1 MEEIMKKSTLLTIWA
16 LILVVS
22 GLELMNAQQL
32 KRQDAIWARSIEGAA
47 ITLDGFLD
55 EPVWAQAESLVV
67 KYGQS
72 AGLPT
77 SGWRSEFQ
85 ADAITDP
92 TDAVVKFLV
101 SGNQLYI
108 AFNVKDSSV
117 GGTPDWARWDAV
129 LMSIKDKANSTRPLN
144 PIEFFYTFW
153 YVNVPQYATPGSPPR
168 FVGKYG
174 NFDDTTRTDAQRAV
188 WDAGFRVIGGQ
199 TNDAGRD
206 EGWIAEMR
214 ISVDTLGYDL
224 TQTMGDIVQLNFS
237 IWDCDYVYENNPT
250 IVSSA
255 RTHVQN
261 PWGNANGN
269 NVLRVHASPS
279 VTVNTVTLPEIT
291 PDFILQ
297 NGAQVAAPV
306 IDGNLDEDL
315 WNSVTPLTIAWGDSV
330 VRASYSGVGPYQ
342 SGQYQPE
349 ISPGLRPDILDPSYA
364 TVKMFFKD
372 NYLYFAA
379 DVNDQIVQ
387 GNAVYDLADGISII
401 LADRNSFN
409 DDNVFEFRLLRMGFG
424 PDSLPKAYDYLQQLL
439 DSTSSSYAVKL
450 KGTTTINNNSDI
462 DEGYTVEMKIELT
475 GLLGYEAGLGDKT
488 LFGGVCL
495 YDGDVFEDPLLNYGT
510 RTWWFREHGGGPAAA
525 WIYMDPN
532 NLLVGVDDNDVSLI
546 PSSLELKGNYP
557 NPFNPTTRIK
567 FKTPFAG
574 EISLSVFNLL
584 GETVGTMRQN
594 VASAGNNE
602 FTFNGTELSSG
613 VYLYKISAKNNQTGQ
628 FFESAAGKMVLMK

>member
-1 MEEIMKKSTLLTIWA
+1 MQKSTQWTFWA
-16 LILVVS
+16 LILIVS
-22 GLELMNAQQL
+22 GLELNYAQQL
-32 KRQDAIWARSIEGAA
+32 KRQDAIWARSTDGAV

-55 EPVWAQAESLVV
+55 EPVWAKAESLVV

-129 LMSIKDKANSTRPLN
+129 LMSIKDKANPTRPLN

-153 YVNVPQYATPGSPPR
+153 YLNVPQYATPGGLPR
-168 FVGKYG
+168 FIGKYG

-214 ISVDTLGYDL
+214 ISVDSLGYNL
-224 TQTMGDIVQLNFS
+224 TQSGGDIVQLNFS
-237 IWDCDYVYENNPT
+237 IWDCDYVYEGNPST
-250 IVSSA
+250 VSTA

-279 VTVNTVTLPEIT
+279 VTVNTLTLPEVT
-291 PDFILQ
+291 PDLVLQ
-297 NGAQVAAPV
+297 NGLQIAAPI
-306 IDGNLDEDL
+306 IDGELNDDV
-315 WNSVTPLTIAWGDSV
+315 WSKVNSFNIAWGDSV
-330 VRASYSGVGPYQ
+330 IRASYAGVGPYQ

-349 ISPGLRPDILDPSYA
+349 LSPGLRPDILDPSYA

-372 NYLYFAA
+372 NYLYLAA

-387 GNAVYDLADGISII
+387 GDGVYDLADGISII

-409 DDNVFEFRLLRMGFG
+409 DDNVFDFRLLRMSFG

-439 DSTSSSYAVKL
+439 DSTNSQFAVKL
-450 KGTTTINNNSDI
+450 KGTTTVNDNSDI

-475 GLLGYEAGLGDKT
+475 GMLGYENGLGDKT
-488 LFGGVCL
+488 LFGGICL

-532 NLLVGVDDNDVSLI
+532 NLILSADDNDLSIV
-546 PSSLELKGNYP
+546 PSSLQIKGNFP
-557 NPFNPTTRIK
+557 NPFNPTTVVRYA
-567 FKTPFAG
+567 TPFAG
-574 EISLSVFNLL
+574 EITLNVFNLL
-584 GETVGTMRQN
+584 GES
-594 VASAGNNE
+594 VASMNQVVTSSGNYE
-602 FTFNGTELSSG
+602 FNFNGSELASG
-613 VYLYKISAKNNQTGQ
+613 VYLYKVSAKNNQTGKYV
-628 FFESAAGKMVLMK
+628 ESAAGKMILMK

>member
-1 MEEIMKKSTLLTIWA
+1 MKKQTMVMLWIVLLLFIG
-16 LILVVS
+16 IEVV
-22 GLELMNAQQL
+22 NAQQL
-32 KRQDAIWARSIEGAA
+32 KRQDYVWARNTEGAT
-47 ITLDGFLD
+47 ITLDGVLD
-55 EPVWAQAESLVV
+55 EPVWAKAESIIV

-72 AGLPT
+72 SGLPT

-85 ADAITDP
+85 GDAITDP

-108 AFNVKDSSV
+108 AFDVKDSSV

-129 LMSIKDKANSTRPLN
+129 LMSIKDKASSTRPLP

-168 FVGKYG
+168 FIGKYG
-174 NFDDTTRTDAQRAV
+174 NFTDTTRTPEQRAV

-206 EGWIAEMR
+206 QGWIAEMR
-214 ISVDTLGYDL
+214 ISVDSLGYDL
-224 TQTMGDIVQLNFS
+224 TKTNGDIVQLNFS
-237 IWDCDYVYENNPT
+237 IWDCDYVYENNPS
-250 IVSSA
+250 IVSAS

-279 VTVNTVTLPEIT
+279 VTVNTLSLPEVA
-291 PDFILQ
+291 PDLTLQ
-297 NGAQVAAPV
+297 NGAQLADPI
-306 IDGNLDEDL
+306 IDGELNDEV
-315 WNSVTPLTIAWGDSV
+315 WSKVNSFNIAWGDSLI
-330 VRASYSGVGPYQ
+330 RDSYSGVGPFQ

-349 ISPGLRPDILDPSYA
+349 VSAGLRPDVLDPSYA
-364 TVKMFFKD
+364 NVKMFFKG
-372 NYLYFAA
+372 NYLYLAA
-379 DVNDQIVQ
+379 DINDQIVQ
-387 GNAVYDLADGISII
+387 GNGVYDMADGISLI

-409 DDNVFEFRLLRMGFG
+409 DDNVYEFRLLRMSFG
-424 PDSLPKAYDYLQQLL
+424 PDSLPKAYDNLQQLL
-439 DSTSSSYAVKL
+439 DSTNSQFAVKL
-450 KGTTTINNNSDI
+450 KGGTTVNNNTDI

-475 GLLGYEAGLGDKT
+475 GMLGYPSGLGDQT

-532 NLLVGVDDNDVSLI
+532 NLILSADDNGLSLI
-546 PSSLELKGNYP
+546 PNSLQLIGNYP
-557 NPFNPTTRIK
+557 NPFNPTTVIRYA
-567 FKTPFAG
+567 TPFAG
-574 EISLSVFNLL
+574 EITLTVFNLL
-584 GETVGTMRQN
+584 GES
-594 VASAGNNE
+594 VASMNQVVTSSGNYE
-602 FTFNGTELSSG
+602 FNFNGSDLSSG
-613 VYLYKISAKNNQTGQ
+613 VYLYKVSAKNSHTGK
-628 FFESAAGKMVLMK
+628 FVESSAGKMILMK